1 MFRKSILLLSVQLLI
16 GTSSAETPKEFLSE
30 AVQFPLPSVKLS
42 LPQGVVFE
50 FCVVPLQIGDAA
62 FAMKEFWLGGRGA
75 GGFKEPPT
83 RSMLA
88 GSVVLKID
96 KKPDWCILIGKTEV
110 TVVQWH
116 GVLGTLVPPD
126 TDGQL
131 PITKVSRAD
140 VALFIEKLNEQ
151 MRKQPIG
158 QTIAS
163 PFEGTFTDPF
173 LRLPSEAEWEFAARG
188 GVAVDSNK
196 FDKPTP
202 YDGEL
207 NRYEWFFGQDSSK
220 GKLKQVGLLKP
231 NPLGLCDMLG
241 NVSEMAESL
250 YQIEYSQ
257 GRIGGSVIRGG
268 DFRTEEADLRS
279 SMRVETPWVFPD
291 GTAYRNGTVGFR
303 LAVGS
308 LVVSSMAGSEK
319 LETEWERHLNMRTQ
333 PAAASPSNASVS
345 ETSGKELE
353 EISELTKSL
362 AKKLELGATDELTTK
377 QTLALMEVRT
387 ANIRGSMKKA
397 DAYFAMGAVR
407 LSSIISQDSVSTCA
421 KILQAREMLN
431 DPDLSD
437 DLKAGSKLRIGRFEK
452 NLREAS
458 LSIEGCL
465 KMFGEIP
472 RDAVDVA
479 FDEHLKK
486 IEDSIAIAE
495 DVETKGAR
503 KRQIDATKVARKI
516 SMEYLSNRRIDL
528 DEWKAGMY
536 EIAKTW
542 VDRLKASE

>member
-1 MFRKSILLLSVQLLI
+1 MFRESIFILSVSLLF
-16 GTSSAETPKEFLSE
+16 GTSPAEVPKEFLSE
-30 AVQFPLPSVKLS
+30 AVRFPLPTVKLS
-42 LPQGVVFE
+42 LPQGAIFE
-50 FCVVPLQIGDAA
+50 FCVVPLQIGDAP

-88 GSVVLKID
+88 GSVVLKIG
-96 KKPDWCILIGKTEV
+96 KKQDWCILIGKTEV
-110 TVVQWH
+110 TVAQWH
-116 GVLGTLVPPD
+116 GVLETPVPTD

-151 MRKQPIG
+151 VRKYPIG
-158 QTIAS
+158 QCIAS
-163 PFEGTFTDPF
+163 PFEGTFTDAF

-231 NPLGLCDMLG
+231 NPLGLCDMLA

-279 SMRVETPWVFPD
+279 SMRVETPWVFRD

-303 LAVGS
+303 LAIGS

-319 LETEWERHLNMRTQ
+319 LEIEWERHLDIRIQ
-333 PAAASPSNASVS
+333 PAAASPSTASVS
-345 ETSGKELE
+345 EISGKELE

-362 AKKLELGATDELTTK
+362 AKKLELGTTDELTTK

>member
-1 MFRKSILLLSVQLLI
+1 MSVSLV
-16 GTSSAETPKEFLSE
+16 GGASPAETPKEFISE
-30 AVQFPLPSVKLS
+30 AVQFPLPTVKLS
-42 LPQGVVFE
+42 LAQGPVFE
-50 FCVVPLQIGDAA
+50 FCVVPLQIGDAP
-62 FAMKEFWLGGRGA
+62 FAMREFWLGGRGA

-88 GSVVLKID
+88 GSVVLQIG
-96 KKPDWCILIGKTEV
+96 KKPDWCVLIGKSEV
-110 TVVQWH
+110 TVAQWH
-116 GVLGTLVPPD
+116 GVLGTPVPPD

-140 VALFIEKLNEQ
+140 VALFVEKVNEQ
-151 MRKQPIG
+151 MKRQPVS

-163 PFEGTFTDPF
+163 PFEGTYTDAF
-173 LRLPSEAEWEFAARG
+173 LRLSSEAEWEFAARG

-231 NPLGLCDMLG
+231 NPLGICDMLG
-241 NVSEMAESL
+241 NVSEMVESL

-268 DFRTEEADLRS
+268 DFRTEETDLRS

-303 LAVGS
+303 LAIGS
-308 LVVSSMAGSEK
+308 LIVSSMAGSEK
-319 LETEWERHLNMRTQ
+319 LETEWERNLGLRIQ
-333 PAAASPSNASVS
+333 PSAASPSTASVS

-353 EISELTKSL
+353 EISDLTKSL
-362 AKKLELGATDELTTK
+362 AQKLEMGATDKLSTK

-421 KILQAREMLN
+421 KILQARDMLN
-431 DPDLSD
+431 DSDLSG
-437 DLKAGSKLRIGRFEK
+437 DLKAAPKLRIGRFEN

-458 LSIEGCL
+458 LSMEGCL

-472 RDAVDVA
+472 KDAVDVA
-479 FDEHLKK
+479 FAEHLKK
-486 IEDSIAIAE
+486 IEDSIATAE
-495 DVETKGAR
+495 DAETKDAR
-503 KRQIDATKVARKI
+503 KRQIAATKVARKA
-516 SMEYLSNRRIDL
+516 SLEYILSRRVDL
-528 DEWKAGMY
+528 DEWKAGMF
-536 EIAKTW
+536 EIAKAW
-542 VDRLKASE
+542 IDGLKASE